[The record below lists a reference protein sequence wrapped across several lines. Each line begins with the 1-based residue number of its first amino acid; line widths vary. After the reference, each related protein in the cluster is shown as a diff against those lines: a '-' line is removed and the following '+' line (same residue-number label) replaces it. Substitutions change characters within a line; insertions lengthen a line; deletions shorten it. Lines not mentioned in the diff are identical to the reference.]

1 MHLVE
6 VKPGDKKLEE
16 SFLKVPFLIYK
27 NDPNWIRPLDK
38 DIESV
43 FDPASNPAFKNGE
56 VIRWVLFDDF
66 GKAIGRVAAF
76 INKDAIANMNEPAGG
91 MGFFECINDKAA
103 AFILFDACADWL
115 RSKGVHIM
123 DGPVNFGER
132 DRFWGLLVEG
142 FGPASYMEN
151 YNPPYYRNFFEDYG
165 FRLYFEQ
172 NTYLID
178 KYKVQ
183 APRLDKISKW
193 VARKPNIR
201 FEHITKKDLSKYIDD
216 FVYIYN
222 QSWGG
227 FENFKPVTSADIDA
241 VFKSMKPIMIP
252 EFIWF
257 GYVDDEPAGFN
268 VFIPEVN
275 QIFKYVNGK
284 LDLLGKLKFAWHQLI
299 RSNHK
304 VKGLV
309 FGILPK
315 YQNLGIDA
323 VLSYY
328 FYLELMKKDQ
338 YRDVGISWIGGFN
351 PKMNSL
357 IEALSGVVDKVHYTY
372 RKMLDDSIAFKPYG
386 IGNK

>member
-1 MHLVE
+1 MRLVE
-6 VKPGDKKLEE
+6 INEE
-16 SFLKVPFLIYK
+16 DVNFKNQFIKVPVVLYK

-38 DIESV
+38 DIEAV
-43 FDPASNPAFKNGE
+43 FDPEQNHAFNNGKL
-56 VIRWVLFDDF
+56 IRWILKDDA
-66 GKAIGRVAAF
+66 GKLIGRVAAF
-76 INKDAIANMNEPAGG
+76 INYDLVNTMDEPAGA
-91 MGFFECINDKAA
+91 MGFFECINDQKAA
-103 AFILFDACADWL
+103 LKLFEACADWL
-115 RSKGVHIM
+115 KQNGMVIM

-132 DRFWGLLVEG
+132 DRFWGLLVDG
-142 FGPASYMEN
+142 FDPPSYMEN
-151 YNPPYYRNFFEDYG
+151 YNPPYYKKLFEDYG
-165 FRLYFEQ
+165 FRMYFEQ

-193 VARKPNIR
+193 VTRKPGIR
-201 FEHITKKDLSKYIDD
+201 FEHITKKDLPKYIDD

-222 QSWGG
+222 QSWSS
-227 FENFKPVTSADIDA
+227 FENFKPVTSADVTGI
-241 VFKSMKPIMIP
+241 FKSMLPIMIP

-257 GYVDDEPAGFN
+257 SYVDNEPAGFN

-275 QIFKYVNGK
+275 QVFKYVNGK
-284 LDLLGKLKFAWHQLI
+284 LDLWGKLKFGWHQLI

-357 IEALSGVVDKVHYTY
+357 IEALSGKVDKVHYTY
-372 RKMLDDSIAFKPYG
+372 RKMLDETIPFKPYS
-386 IGNK
+386 IGK